1 MAEDLIPIVM
11 FISVAVVLGLVF
23 YFKYRARHDM
33 QATIRAAIKQGQELS
48 PDIVDRL
55 AQPRKGKDQDLRYAI
70 MWLALAGATALT
82 GIFVGRFAWEAFHGT
97 MAGAAFPLCIGLAY
111 LVMWKFTDRA
121 Q

>member
-1 MAEDLIPIVM
+1 M
-11 FISVAVVLGLVF
+11 FISIAVVLALVF

-55 AQPRKGKDQDLRYAI
+55 AHPKKGKDQDLRYAI
-70 MWLALAGATALT
+70 MWLALAGALSLT
-82 GIFVGRFAWEAFHGT
+82 GFFVPDPSGHAFSGT
-97 MAGAAFPLCIGLAY
+97 LAGAAFPLCIGIAY
-111 LVMWKFTDRA
+111 LIMWRFTERA